1 MSVSSISVATAY
13 VPPQPSQSAPPPA
26 PPPST
31 KVDSDGDHD
40 GTKAGS
46 SHLLDVKA

>member
-1 MSVSSISVATAY
+1 MSVSSVSAPAAY
-13 VPPQPSQSAPPPA
+13 VPPQTPSVP

-40 GTKAGS
+40 GNKGGKS
-46 SHLLDVKA
+46 DRLLDVKA